1 MSDSAYPT
9 GTIVL
14 IKFPFAEASS
24 HKIRPAIV
32 VNTDLPQSLLVLY
45 ITSNTDIHSSYD
57 VQLEPSTTNN
67 LQKTST
73 ARTNRLTV
81 ASVEDIVRQLGQ
93 LDEVEHRQ
101 IKNALQKVVQ
111 DF

>member
-1 MSDSAYPT
+1 MSESVYPT

-14 IKFPFAEASS
+14 VKFPFAEATS
-24 HKIRPAIV
+24 HKVRPAIV

-45 ITSNTDIHSSYD
+45 ITLNTDIHSPYD
-57 VQLEPSTTNN
+57 VRLEPSVTNN

-81 ASVEDIVRQLGQ
+81 TAVEDVVRRLGQ
-93 LDEVEHRQ
+93 LDEVDHTQ
-101 IKNALQKVVQ
+101 IKNALLKVAQ